1 MTTADS
7 DLRLLFDQLE
17 DEGAVILDGDGRV
30 RSATAAAAIFDGGS
44 ADQLLGRPLF
54 PDLQQGRLGDTRL
67 REAYERVRDRGTG
80 ETVTCRLGT
89 AGRSFEL
96 RLFPLPNGVGI
107 VFRDITAR
115 AETEQAL
122 RQSETRLRTL
132 LADLQ
137 VGVTIH
143 GPDGEVLDFNQAAL
157 DLLGVTATELR
168 GVVPRDPD
176 WTVIH
181 EDGSPFSPETYPVT
195 VALATGRPVRNMVM
209 GIHRR
214 GRRGGTW
221 LLVAA
226 DPQIDDAGRV
236 TQVISTFSDITERR
250 AFEARLAVSDRLAAM
265 GTLTAGI
272 GHEINNP
279 LAFITANLTY
289 IGAELDDAAALSDA
303 GRMQEVRAAVQEA
316 REGADRLRR
325 IVAEMRTLARG
336 DGRNR
341 LVDLNRIAQSAAR
354 PVISELRTRA
364 RVTTRLS
371 DVPAVHGDE
380 ARLGQVLLNLLL
392 NAADAIPEGDPAA
405 HEITVSTFST
415 FATDGSTRAVL
426 EVRDTGQGIAPE
438 LRERIFDPFFTAKPV
453 GSGRGLGLAICH
465 HIVSA
470 LGGNITVESTPGRG
484 SVFRVSLPGVP
495 EQPPPSSP

>member
-17 DEGAVILDGDGRV
+17 DEGAVILDGEGRV
-30 RSATAAAAIFDGGS
+30 RSATAAAAIFGGGS
-44 ADQLLGRPLF
+44 AHQLVGGTLF
-54 PDLQQGRLGDTRL
+54 PDQRAGGLGDSRL
-67 REAYERVRDRGTG
+67 SEAYARVRHGGAG
-80 ETVTCRLGT
+80 ETVTCRIGEG
-89 AGRSFEL
+89 GRSFEL
-96 RLFPLPNGVGI
+96 RLLPLPNAVGI
-107 VFRDITAR
+107 VFREVTAR
-115 AETEQAL
+115 VETERAL

-137 VGVTIH
+137 VGVIIH
-143 GPDGEVLDFNQAAL
+143 GGNGEVLDFNQAAL
-157 DLLGVTATELR
+157 ELLGMTAAELR
-168 GVVPRDPD
+168 GDVPLDPD
-176 WTVIH
+176 WSAIH
-181 EDGSPFSPETYPVT
+181 EDGSPFSVETYPVM

-209 GIHRR
+209 GVHRR
-214 GRRGGTW
+214 GRRGGAW

-226 DPQIDDAGRV
+226 DPQVDEAGRV

-289 IGAELDDAAALSDA
+289 IGAELEDAATLSDA

-336 DGRNR
+336 DARNR
-341 LVDLNRIAQSAAR
+341 PVDLNRVVQSATR
-354 PVISELRTRA
+354 PIISELRARA

-371 DVPAVHGDE
+371 EVPAVHGDE

-392 NAADAIPEGDPAA
+392 NAADAIPKGDPAA
-405 HEITVSTFST
+405 HEITVSTF
-415 FATDGSTRAVL
+415 AADAGARAVL

-470 LGGNITVESTPGRG
+470 LGGSIAVDSTPGRG
-484 SVFRVSLPGVP
+484 SVFRVSLPGATEP
-495 EQPPPSSP
+495 APARA

>member
-1 MTTADS
+1 
-7 DLRLLFDQLE
+7 
-17 DEGAVILDGDGRV
+17 
-30 RSATAAAAIFDGGS
+30 
-44 ADQLLGRPLF
+44 
-54 PDLQQGRLGDTRL
+54 
-67 REAYERVRDRGTG
+67 
-80 ETVTCRLGT
+80 
-89 AGRSFEL
+89 
-96 RLFPLPNGVGI
+96 
-107 VFRDITAR
+107 
-115 AETEQAL
+115 
-122 RQSETRLRTL
+122 
-132 LADLQ
+132 
-137 VGVTIH
+137 
-143 GPDGEVLDFNQAAL
+143 
-157 DLLGVTATELR
+157 
-168 GVVPRDPD
+168 
-176 WTVIH
+176 
-181 EDGSPFSPETYPVT
+181 
-195 VALATGRPVRNMVM
+195 M

-226 DPQIDDAGRV
+226 DPQTDEVGRV

-289 IGAELDDAAALSDA
+289 IGAELDDVAALSDA
-303 GRMQEVRAAVQEA
+303 GRMQEIRAAVQEA

-354 PVISELRTRA
+354 PIISELRTRA

-371 DVPAVHGDE
+371 DVPPVQGDE

-415 FATDGSTRAVL
+415 FAADGGTRAVL

-470 LGGNITVESTPGRG
+470 LGGNITVESAPGRG

-495 EQPPPSSP
+495 EQLPAGV